1 MRHLIV
7 LAAIGLYVVVTPGCK
22 TLEKTTVNVN
32 LNVNLTVPPLGEH
45 K

>member
-1 MRHLIV
+1 MRHLTLI
-7 LAAIGLYVVVTPGCK
+7 LFIGIYLTVVPGCK

-32 LNVNLTVPPLGEH
+32 LNVNLTVPVEH